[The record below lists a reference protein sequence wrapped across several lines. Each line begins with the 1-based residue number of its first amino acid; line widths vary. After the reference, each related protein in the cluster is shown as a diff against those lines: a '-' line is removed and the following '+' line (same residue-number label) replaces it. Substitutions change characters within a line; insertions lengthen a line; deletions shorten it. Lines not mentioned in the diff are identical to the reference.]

1 MSENKTPIA
10 QFNEWLRS
18 KSIDPK
24 LLTTDEAENLAE
36 EFGKTKTIPNP
47 KNKSKKIAKEMFI
60 QAFFKTIYNRIKANN
75 PSWHEVSK
83 DVYETGKFIS
93 SAWTEFLFSSSGLLI
108 PSDPQHKKH
117 VEKAI
122 EEGKTIPTK
131 VLKDYP
137 DLKNKKAMKK
147 ENSKEKNIFS
157 PGDKIK
163 RVDKTWKNEIITFME
178 VKKCDGDMCTFRSL
192 YSTNPDG
199 VATDLLIK
207 NYLYGNL
214 DKAEKV
220 SDKEWTKLLSLVEKP
235 KTKSVKK
242 KPTVKI
248 GDDEFDC
255 DDLAERERKQ
265 LANRRKTTAK
275 SSKKRE
281 STKNVEKVEK
291 ATDLVEK
298 SIEKRKDQG
307 KTVSLTEVETMIGS
321 TKGLIRKLEGLLKKA
336 S

>member
-1 MSENKTPIA
+1 MGNRLKAVKYSGAHNEKFNVLVPKDAKKEFYNKGSIKDLTLVAKKLAPQLYKITDKQLEDLSDPTYQDALNLYHLNQLSHGSDYDMQWSLMSKDTSTKKNIDKIVDLLGLPKANAVYVNKYTGTTYYTFDELKKDERLWFRYVLDHKPIVDE
-10 QFNEWLRS
+10 QWEFEKHN
-18 KSIDPK
+18 KSIQELELKQSK
-24 LLTTDEAENLAE
+24 LLN
-36 EFGKTKTIPNP
+36 
-47 KNKSKKIAKEMFI
+47 
-60 QAFFKTIYNRIKANN
+60 
-75 PSWHEVSK
+75 
-83 DVYETGKFIS
+83 
-93 SAWTEFLFSSSGLLI
+93 
-108 PSDPQHKKH
+108 
-117 VEKAI
+117 
-122 EEGKTIPTK
+122 
-131 VLKDYP
+131 
-137 DLKNKKAMKK
+137 
-147 ENSKEKNIFS
+147 
-157 PGDKIK
+157 
-163 RVDKTWKNEIITFME
+163 
-178 VKKCDGDMCTFRSL
+178 
-192 YSTNPDG
+192 
-199 VATDLLIK
+199 
-207 NYLYGNL
+207 
-214 DKAEKV
+214 
-220 SDKEWTKLLSLVEKP
+220 P
-235 KTKSVKK
+235 KTKKPTTKNQTQYASLDRLIRERKSAIKQLENLTNKKSKPLNKMSDK